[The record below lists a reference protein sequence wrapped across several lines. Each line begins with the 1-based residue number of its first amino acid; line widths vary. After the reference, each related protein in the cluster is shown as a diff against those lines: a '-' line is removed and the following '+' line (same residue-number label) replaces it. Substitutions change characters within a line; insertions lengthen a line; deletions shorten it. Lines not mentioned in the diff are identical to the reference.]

1 MTDDEL
7 TRGLRAWADATDP
20 ATDPIKPDDV
30 TTASASRGVPS
41 GARPTEPAAFG
52 SRRWLAAAA
61 AVLVVLAVG
70 AAVVLAVGS
79 DDEPDVLTRSGPR
92 TGTRTQVVVDGED
105 LDALWWQTAHR
116 VVLHGPC
123 PDEACG
129 GAPAVVAR
137 ALEAGTSLAV
147 DQALAPGRWLVGV
160 ETYRCGGEDRDCGP
174 PTADGT
180 PSDPV
185 EGLACGVPFDVG
197 SEPSRV
203 VLEVRAGP
211 DDAPRCSEARV
222 DPDPLPDLTVPPAW
236 SVRSALPWTCGAAT
250 HQINGMVPGP
260 DPEGALDT
268 LACFRDAIATG
279 TPVEIPA
286 MELGAADSAV
296 RGRWRVLP
304 EAVDGHLVEVLR
316 NDGGWWS
323 RQRCDDVEVEPADVL
338 VDPGPSLHVGAVP
351 VGCGDE
357 EQLPLDLPPLD
368 GPAPPA
374 PAPPT
379 SMGPTSTSPP
389 TTTPSSPT
397 TAAAPSDPP
406 PAGTVDVVLDGTD
419 LPSATP
425 PTTWTW
431 SIHLGDEEAAVATG
445 TVTGD
450 SAEGYPSPPIALLA
464 DDLVVPDGT
473 EWVGLRIDDGAGT
486 ENLCLA
492 DAPPEGGGRVA
503 VVRIA
508 TRTCT
513 PAWVDAVPALT
524 VPPTWS
530 RRSPAAACT
539 DLAPDARWGQC
550 FADLAIAGE
559 GVAERSDQR
568 AGVLTTY
575 RVEDGALT
583 VVRRVIAP
591 DAVTWTTQACAGLFP
606 AADGRGLVP
615 EACSDEEPLP
625 LAPS

>member
-1 MTDDEL
+1 VTDDEL

-20 ATDPIKPDDV
+20 ATDPITTDDV
-30 TTASASRGVPS
+30 TTASASRGVRS
-41 GARPTEPAAFG
+41 GVHPTEPSGFG
-52 SRRWLAAAA
+52 GRRWLAAAA
-61 AVLVVLAVG
+61 AVLAVLAVG
-70 AAVVLAVGS
+70 AALVLAVGS

-92 TGTRTQVVVDGED
+92 TGARTQVVVAGEI

-116 VVLHGPC
+116 VVLRGPC
-123 PDEACG
+123 PDEACD
-129 GAPAVVAR
+129 GAPLVVGR

-147 DQALAPGRWLVGV
+147 DQPLAPGRWLVGV
-160 ETYRCGGEDRDCGP
+160 ETYRCGSEDEDCGP
-174 PTADGT
+174 PTADGM

-185 EGLACGVPFDVG
+185 EGLTCGVPFDVG
-197 SEPSRV
+197 AEPSRV
-203 VLEVRAGP
+203 VLDVRAGP
-211 DDAPRCSEARV
+211 DDAPICSAARV
-222 DPDPLPDLTVPPAW
+222 DPESGPDLTVPPAW
-236 SVRSALPWTCGAAT
+236 SVRPALPWSCGAAT
-250 HQINGMVPGP
+250 HRINGMVPGP
-260 DPEGALDT
+260 DPEGALAT
-268 LACFRDAIATG
+268 LACFRQAIATG
-279 TPVEIPA
+279 SPVEIPA

-304 EAVDGHLVEVLR
+304 EPVDGHHVEVLR

-323 RQRCDDVEVEPADVL
+323 RQMCDDVEVETTDVL

-374 PAPPT
+374 PA
-379 SMGPTSTSPP
+379 
-389 TTTPSSPT
+389 
-397 TAAAPSDPP
+397 
-406 PAGTVDVVLDGTD
+406 GTIDVVLDGSD

-431 SIHLGDEEAAVATG
+431 SIHLGDEEVAVATG

-450 SAEGYPSPPIALLA
+450 SAEGYPSPPVALVA

-486 ENLCLA
+486 EDLCLTG
-492 DAPPEGGGRVA
+492 APPEDGGRVA

-530 RRSPAAACT
+530 LRSPVTACT

-550 FADLAIAGE
+550 LTDIFLAGE
-559 GVAERSDQR
+559 GVAEHAEQD

-575 RVEDGALT
+575 RVEDGGLT

-591 DAVTWTTQACAGLFP
+591 DAVTWTTQPCAGLVP

-615 EACSDEEPLP
+615 EACDDEAPLP
-625 LAPS
+625 LTPP